1 MSETVAKP
9 GVTTITS
16 TPDTAETPT
25 SIEVVLSFRVDLRLL
40 RRQKR
45 ALIAFPTNFQ
55 LSHNQEEAVDGLLN
69 MIDYIQ
75 DSIVDQGLA
84 SEEEVF
90 PQMPLLFETAT

>member
-9 GVTTITS
+9 AVTTVTS
-16 TPDTAETPT
+16 SRDTAETPT

-45 ALIAFPTNFQ
+45 ALIDIR
-55 LSHNQEEAVDGLLN
+55 HNSKVSAGQEDAIEGILN
-69 MIDYIQ
+69 MIDFIQ

-84 SEEEVF
+84 REEEVF
-90 PQMPLLFETAT
+90 PQMPLLFETAA